1 MARPFDGMRS
11 TIVTG
16 LALLFLLSGC
26 GYNDLQGLDE
36 EVKGAWSEVQ
46 NQYQRRADLVP
57 NLVATV
63 KGAANFEQETLQRVI
78 EARSQATSAKL
89 DPQALSDPAAFKKFE
104 EAQRNLSGA
113 LSRLLVVVERYPELK
128 ANQNFRDLQAQ
139 LEGTENRI
147 AVARGRYTKA
157 VAEYNKMV
165 RFFPTNLTAR
175 YLLGMQVREN
185 FSAEPGAQ
193 KPPEVKF

>member
-1 MARPFDGMRS
+1 MRS
-11 TIVTG
+11 RRIHLVVT
-16 LALLFLLSGC
+16 AAMITVSTYGC
-26 GYNDLQGLDE
+26 GYNQLQGLDE
-36 EVKGAWSEVQ
+36 DVKAAWSEVE

-78 EARSQATSAKL
+78 EARSKATSVNIDAN
-89 DPQALSDPAAFKKFE
+89 ALSNPEAFRRFE
-104 EAQRNLSGA
+104 QAQNELSGA
-113 LSRLLVVVERYPELK
+113 LSRLLVVVEKYPDLK
-128 ANQNFRDLQAQ
+128 ANQNYRDLQAQ

-147 AVARGRYTKA
+147 AVARKRYIA
-157 VAEYNKMV
+157 SVAEYNKGV

-175 YLLGMQVREN
+175 FLLGLEPRQS
-185 FSAEPGAQ
+185 FSADPAAA

>member
-1 MARPFDGMRS
+1 MRLRRIPFVAATVM
-11 TIVTG
+11 
-16 LALLFLLSGC
+16 LALSVFGC
-26 GYNDLQGLDE
+26 GYNQLQGLDE
-36 EVKGAWSEVQ
+36 NVKAAWSEVQ

-63 KGAANFEQETLQRVI
+63 KGAAAFEQETLQRVI
-78 EARSQATSAKL
+78 EARSKATSVNIDAN
-89 DPQALSDPAAFKKFE
+89 ALSNPEVFRRFE
-104 EAQRNLSGA
+104 QAQNELSGA
-113 LSRLLVVVERYPELK
+113 LSRLLVVVEKYPDLK

-147 AVARGRYTKA
+147 TVARKRYIES
-157 VAEYNKMV
+157 VAEYNKGV

-175 YLLGMQVREN
+175 FLLGLEPRES
-185 FSAEPGAQ
+185 FSADLGAA